1 MSVDPMGSEVH
12 YIIGLYLKIKNKLLT
27 VSELVNR
34 LLGRLKIFNLLKI
47 KSLKVIQLCPLV
59 LQRALYK

>member
-1 MSVDPMGSEVH
+1 MSVDPMGSEMH

-27 VSELVNR
+27 MREFVSR
-34 LLGRLKIFNLLKI
+34 LLGRLKVFNVPKI
-47 KSLKVIQLCPLV
+47 KSLKVIQLCPLL